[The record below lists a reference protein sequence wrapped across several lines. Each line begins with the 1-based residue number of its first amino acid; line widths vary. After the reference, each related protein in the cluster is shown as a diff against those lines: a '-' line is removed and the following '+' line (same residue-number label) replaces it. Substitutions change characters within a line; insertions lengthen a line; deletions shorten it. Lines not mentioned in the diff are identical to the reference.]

1 MVNGVEQVRAMFKRK
16 GAAVVA
22 AAKASAQAEGDKVA
36 SAMRYLAPREQG
48 ELIRS
53 IRSEDASAL
62 TSGNGSEV
70 GFIGVKVKAGDA
82 TTVVTNSSGG
92 QFQNAR
98 IQEFGTKTRAANPY
112 FFPAWRANRSRVRGA
127 ITRAVRRAWISG

>member
-1 MVNGVEQVRAMFKRK
+1 MVNGVPQVRAMFKRK

-22 AAKASAQAEGDKVA
+22 AAKAATQREGDKVA
-36 SAMRYLAPREQG
+36 NAMRYLAPRDQG

-53 IRSEDASAL
+53 IRVEDAASV
-62 TSGNGSEV
+62 TSRRGGER
-70 GFIGVKVKAGDA
+70 GFIGVKVKAGDS

-98 IQEFGTKTRAANPY
+98 IQEFGTKSRPANP
-112 FFPAWRANRSRVRGA
+112 FFFAAWRPMRTGVLSA
-127 ITRAVRRAWISG
+127 ITRAVSQAWKNG